1 MNENHWFNIFRTDRR
16 MLERL
21 SAEALSTGGDFCDL
35 YFENTVYFNLML
47 KDGAVTSGGCHTD
60 YGVGIRVLKGE
71 RTGYAYSETTSEK
84 DMLAAAKAASAIAL
98 CGAPSVNYGKVGN
111 GIYISSKGAVSHA
124 PDFYP

>member
-98 CGAPSVNYGKVGN
+98 CGAPAVNYGKG
-111 GIYISSKGAVSHA
+111 SVSPA
-124 PDFYP
+124 RDF